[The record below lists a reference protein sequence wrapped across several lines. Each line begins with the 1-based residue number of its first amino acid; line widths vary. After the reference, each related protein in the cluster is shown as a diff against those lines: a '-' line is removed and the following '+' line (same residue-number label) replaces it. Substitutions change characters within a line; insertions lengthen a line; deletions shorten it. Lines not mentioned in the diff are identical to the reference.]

1 MFVGRELKYWGDEQ
15 TSANSGGTV
24 IMIGWKAF
32 CMSEATDSNQ
42 LLNYYQQY
50 IGDPDRAVDVY
61 AGFGLFF
68 VGLGLG
74 VAGVVVFLYSA
85 TLSGT
90 AYSLREVAIVSGAV
104 GAPTLLSGI
113 VVLLPVDRRML
124 FVAGGGS
131 IVCLAGIIRFVGV
144 YPNDFNVSVGPDYAA
159 QVVGIYSIGIVAVIG
174 ATAAALV
181 AHQIERVADSTADT
195 ESAETDS
202 DADTEKTVSD
212 EQVRADIDSA
222 LDDAELSWGGVAK
235 TETRTLNLDTSAVDD
250 IDSENLPDS
259 GNETRTDDSSIT
271 DAVSQL
277 KGLQGGEVE
286 TASGEGTDDQAAA
299 LRELREQQR
308 EEEQAEVANDG
319 LVGRIRRLF

>member
-1 MFVGRELKYWGDEQ
+1 
-15 TSANSGGTV
+15 
-24 IMIGWKAF
+24 
-32 CMSEATDSNQ
+32 MSEATDRNQ
-42 LLNYYQQY
+42 LLRYYRQY
-50 IGDPDRAVDVY
+50 IGDPDRTVDVY

-90 AYSLREVAIVSGAV
+90 AYGLRAVAIVSGAV
-104 GAPTLLSGI
+104 GAPTLLGGI

-124 FVAGGGS
+124 VVAGGGS
-131 IVCLAGIIRFVGV
+131 MICAAGIVRFVGV

-159 QVVGIYSIGIVAVIG
+159 QVVGIYSVGIVAVVG

-181 AHQIERVADSTADT
+181 AHQIERAADPTGAV
-195 ESAETDS
+195 ESAEVED
-202 DADTEKTVSD
+202 DEETVSD
-212 EQVRADIDSA
+212 EQVQADIDSA
-222 LDDAELSWGGVAK
+222 LDDAELSWGGVTK
-235 TETRTLNLDTSAVDD
+235 TETRTLNLDTGSIDD
-250 IDSENLPDS
+250 IDTESLPE
-259 GNETRTDDSSIT
+259 GIETRTADSSVSN
-271 DAVSQL
+271 AVSQL

-308 EEEQAEVANDG
+308 EDEQATPADRS
-319 LVGRIRRLF
+319 LIDRLRAVVRNLR

>member
-1 MFVGRELKYWGDEQ
+1 MR
-15 TSANSGGTV
+15 
-24 IMIGWKAF
+24 
-32 CMSEATDSNQ
+32 EATDSNQ
-42 LLNYYQQY
+42 LFRYYRRY

-68 VGLGLG
+68 LGLGLG
-74 VAGVVVFLYSA
+74 IAGILVFLYSA

-90 AYSLREVAIVSGAV
+90 AYGLRQVAIVSGAV
-104 GAPTLLSGI
+104 GAPALLGGI

-124 FVAGGGS
+124 LVASGGSVICVAG
-131 IVCLAGIIRFVGV
+131 VVRFVSV

-159 QVVGIYSIGIVAVIG
+159 QVVGIYSVGIVVVIA

-181 AHQIERVADSTADT
+181 GHQIEQAAGDT
-195 ESAETDS
+195 DAEGAGTGD
-202 DADTEKTVSD
+202 DAAGETVTD
-212 EQVRADIDSA
+212 EQIQTDIDSA
-222 LDDAELSWGGVAK
+222 LDEADLSWGGVAK

-250 IDSENLPDS
+250 IDSESMPDS
-259 GNETRTDDSSIT
+259 GIETRTDDGSVT

-299 LRELREQQR
+299 LRELREQQQK
-308 EEEQAEVANDG
+308 EQAKTADRS
-319 LVGRIRRLF
+319 LSDRLRALFGRFF

>member
-1 MFVGRELKYWGDEQ
+1 
-15 TSANSGGTV
+15 
-24 IMIGWKAF
+24 
-32 CMSEATDSNQ
+32 MSEATDRNQ
-42 LLNYYQQY
+42 LLRYYRQY
-50 IGDPDRAVDVY
+50 IGDPDRTVDVY

-90 AYSLREVAIVSGAV
+90 AYGLRAVAIVSGAV
-104 GAPTLLSGI
+104 GAPTLLGGI

-124 FVAGGGS
+124 VVAGGGS
-131 IVCLAGIIRFVGV
+131 VICAAGIVRFVGV

-159 QVVGIYSIGIVAVIG
+159 QVVGIYSVGIVAVVG

-181 AHQIERVADSTADT
+181 AHQIERAADPTGAV
-195 ESAETDS
+195 ESAEVED
-202 DADTEKTVSD
+202 DEETVSD
-212 EQVRADIDSA
+212 EQVQADIDSA
-222 LDDAELSWGGVAK
+222 LDDAELSWGGVTK
-235 TETRTLNLDTSAVDD
+235 TETRTLNLDTGSIDD
-250 IDSENLPDS
+250 IDTESLPE
-259 GNETRTDDSSIT
+259 GIETRTADSSVSN
-271 DAVSQL
+271 AVSQL

-308 EEEQAEVANDG
+308 EDEQATPADRS
-319 LVGRIRRLF
+319 LIDRLWAVVRNLR

>member
-1 MFVGRELKYWGDEQ
+1 MESQ
-15 TSANSGGTV
+15 S
-24 IMIGWKAF
+24 
-32 CMSEATDSNQ
+32 MSEATDRNQ
-42 LLNYYQQY
+42 LLRYYRQY
-50 IGDPDRAVDVY
+50 IGDPDRTVDVY

-90 AYSLREVAIVSGAV
+90 AYGLRAVAIVSGAV
-104 GAPTLLSGI
+104 GAPTLLGGI

-124 FVAGGGS
+124 VVAGGGS
-131 IVCLAGIIRFVGV
+131 MICAAGIVRFVGV

-159 QVVGIYSIGIVAVIG
+159 QVVGIYSVGIVAVVG

-181 AHQIERVADSTADT
+181 AHQIERAADPTGAV
-195 ESAETDS
+195 ESAEVED
-202 DADTEKTVSD
+202 DEETVSD
-212 EQVRADIDSA
+212 EQVQADIDSA
-222 LDDAELSWGGVAK
+222 LDDAELSWGGVTK
-235 TETRTLNLDTSAVDD
+235 TETRTLNLDTGSIDD
-250 IDSENLPDS
+250 IDTESLPE
-259 GNETRTDDSSIT
+259 GIETRTADSSVSN
-271 DAVSQL
+271 AVSQL

-308 EEEQAEVANDG
+308 EDEQATPADRS
-319 LVGRIRRLF
+319 LIDRLRAVVRNLR

>member
-1 MFVGRELKYWGDEQ
+1 
-15 TSANSGGTV
+15 
-24 IMIGWKAF
+24 
-32 CMSEATDSNQ
+32 MSEATDRNQ
-42 LLNYYQQY
+42 LLRYYRQY
-50 IGDPDRAVDVY
+50 IGDPDRTVDVY

-90 AYSLREVAIVSGAV
+90 AYGLRAVAIVSGAV
-104 GAPTLLSGI
+104 GAPTLLGGI

-124 FVAGGGS
+124 VVAGGGS
-131 IVCLAGIIRFVGV
+131 VICAAGIVRFVGV

-159 QVVGIYSIGIVAVIG
+159 QVVGIYSVGIVAVVG

-181 AHQIERVADSTADT
+181 AHQIERAADPTGAV
-195 ESAETDS
+195 ESAEVED
-202 DADTEKTVSD
+202 DEETVSD
-212 EQVRADIDSA
+212 EQVQADIDSA
-222 LDDAELSWGGVAK
+222 LDDAELSWGGVTK
-235 TETRTLNLDTSAVDD
+235 TETRTLNLDTGSIDD
-250 IDSENLPDS
+250 IDTESLPE
-259 GNETRTDDSSIT
+259 GIETRTADSSVSN
-271 DAVSQL
+271 AVSQL

-308 EEEQAEVANDG
+308 EDEQATPADRS
-319 LVGRIRRLF
+319 LIDRLRAVVRNLR

>member
-1 MFVGRELKYWGDEQ
+1 MR
-15 TSANSGGTV
+15 
-24 IMIGWKAF
+24 
-32 CMSEATDSNQ
+32 EATDSNQ
-42 LLNYYQQY
+42 LLRYYRRY

-68 VGLGLG
+68 LGLGLG
-74 VAGVVVFLYSA
+74 IAGILVFLYSA

-90 AYSLREVAIVSGAV
+90 AYGLRQVAIVSGAV
-104 GAPTLLSGI
+104 GAPALLGGI

-124 FVAGGGS
+124 LVASGGSVICVAG
-131 IVCLAGIIRFVGV
+131 VVRFVSV

-159 QVVGIYSIGIVAVIG
+159 QVVGIYSVGIVVVIA

-181 AHQIERVADSTADT
+181 GHQIEQAAGDT
-195 ESAETDS
+195 DAEGAGTGD
-202 DADTEKTVSD
+202 DAAGETVTD
-212 EQVRADIDSA
+212 EQVQTDIDSA
-222 LDDAELSWGGVAK
+222 LDEADLSWGGVAK

-250 IDSENLPDS
+250 IDSESMPDS
-259 GNETRTDDSSIT
+259 GIETRTDDGSVT

-299 LRELREQQR
+299 LRELREQQQT
-308 EEEQAEVANDG
+308 EQAKTADRS
-319 LVGRIRRLF
+319 LSGRLRALFGRLF

>member
-1 MFVGRELKYWGDEQ
+1 
-15 TSANSGGTV
+15 
-24 IMIGWKAF
+24 
-32 CMSEATDSNQ
+32 MSEATDRNQ
-42 LLNYYQQY
+42 LLRYYRQY
-50 IGDPDRAVDVY
+50 IGDPDRTVDVY

-90 AYSLREVAIVSGAV
+90 AYGLRAVAIVSGAV
-104 GAPTLLSGI
+104 GAPTLLGGI

-124 FVAGGGS
+124 VVAGGGS
-131 IVCLAGIIRFVGV
+131 VICAAGIVRFVGV

-159 QVVGIYSIGIVAVIG
+159 QVVGIYSVGIVAVVG

-181 AHQIERVADSTADT
+181 AHQIERAADPTGAV
-195 ESAETDS
+195 ESAEVED
-202 DADTEKTVSD
+202 DEETVSD
-212 EQVRADIDSA
+212 EQVQADIDSA
-222 LDDAELSWGGVAK
+222 LDDAELSWGGVTK
-235 TETRTLNLDTSAVDD
+235 TETRTLNLDTGSIDD
-250 IDSENLPDS
+250 IDTESLPE
-259 GNETRTDDSSIT
+259 GIETRTADSSVSN
-271 DAVSQL
+271 AVSQL

-308 EEEQAEVANDG
+308 EDEQATQADRS
-319 LVGRIRRLF
+319 LIDRLWAVVRNLR

>member
-1 MFVGRELKYWGDEQ
+1 MR
-15 TSANSGGTV
+15 
-24 IMIGWKAF
+24 
-32 CMSEATDSNQ
+32 EATDSNQ
-42 LLNYYQQY
+42 LFRYYRRY

-68 VGLGLG
+68 LGLGLG
-74 VAGVVVFLYSA
+74 IAGILVFLYSA

-90 AYSLREVAIVSGAV
+90 AYGLRQVAIVSGAV
-104 GAPTLLSGI
+104 GAPALLGGI

-124 FVAGGGS
+124 LVASGGSVICVAG
-131 IVCLAGIIRFVGV
+131 VVRFVSV

-159 QVVGIYSIGIVAVIG
+159 QVVGIYSVGIVVVIA

-181 AHQIERVADSTADT
+181 GHQIEQAAGDTDAEGAGTGDDAAD
-195 ESAETDS
+195 ETV
-202 DADTEKTVSD
+202 TD
-212 EQVRADIDSA
+212 EQVQTDIDSA
-222 LDDAELSWGGVAK
+222 LDEADLSWGGVAK

-250 IDSENLPDS
+250 IDSESMPDS
-259 GNETRTDDSSIT
+259 GIETRTDDGSVT

-299 LRELREQQR
+299 LRELREQQQK
-308 EEEQAEVANDG
+308 EQAKTADRS
-319 LVGRIRRLF
+319 LSDRLRALFGRFF

>member
-1 MFVGRELKYWGDEQ
+1 MITVGLKGF
-15 TSANSGGTV
+15 A
-24 IMIGWKAF
+24 
-32 CMSEATDSNQ
+32 MSEATDSNQ
-42 LLNYYQQY
+42 LLRYYRQY

-68 VGLGLG
+68 LGLGLG
-74 VAGVVVFLYSA
+74 IAGILVFLYSA

-90 AYSLREVAIVSGAV
+90 AYGLRQVAIVSGAV
-104 GAPTLLSGI
+104 GAPALLGGI

-124 FVAGGGS
+124 LVAGGGS
-131 IVCLAGIIRFVGV
+131 VICAAGIVRFVGV
-144 YPNDFNVSVGPDYAA
+144 YPNDFNVSVGPDYAP
-159 QVVGIYSIGIVAVIG
+159 QVVGIYSVGIVVVIA

-181 AHQIERVADSTADT
+181 AHQVERAAGTVAVDSEADSD
-195 ESAETDS
+195 DS
-202 DADTEKTVSD
+202 DEEETVTD
-212 EQVRADIDSA
+212 EQVRADIDGA

-250 IDSENLPDS
+250 IDSSNMPDS
-259 GNETRTDDSSIT
+259 GNETRTADGSVN

-308 EEEQAEVANDG
+308 EDEEAAAAENGIVE
-319 LVGRIRRLF
+319 RIRGLF

>member
-1 MFVGRELKYWGDEQ
+1 
-15 TSANSGGTV
+15 
-24 IMIGWKAF
+24 
-32 CMSEATDSNQ
+32 MSEATDRNQ
-42 LLNYYQQY
+42 LLRYYRQY
-50 IGDPDRAVDVY
+50 IGDPDRTVDVY

-90 AYSLREVAIVSGAV
+90 AYGLRAVAIVSGAV
-104 GAPTLLSGI
+104 GAPTLLGGI

-124 FVAGGGS
+124 VVAGGGS
-131 IVCLAGIIRFVGV
+131 MICAAGIVRFVGV

-159 QVVGIYSIGIVAVIG
+159 QVVGIYSVGIVAVVG

-181 AHQIERVADSTADT
+181 AHQIERAADPTGAV
-195 ESAETDS
+195 ESAEVED
-202 DADTEKTVSD
+202 DEETVSD
-212 EQVRADIDSA
+212 EQVQADIDSA
-222 LDDAELSWGGVAK
+222 LDDAELSWGGVTK
-235 TETRTLNLDTSAVDD
+235 TETRTLNLDTGSIDD
-250 IDSENLPDS
+250 IDTESLPE
-259 GNETRTDDSSIT
+259 GIETRTADSSVSN
-271 DAVSQL
+271 AVSQL

-308 EEEQAEVANDG
+308 EDEQATQADRS
-319 LVGRIRRLF
+319 LIDRLWAVVRNLR

>member
-1 MFVGRELKYWGDEQ
+1 MR
-15 TSANSGGTV
+15 
-24 IMIGWKAF
+24 
-32 CMSEATDSNQ
+32 EATDSNQ
-42 LLNYYQQY
+42 LLRYYRRY

-68 VGLGLG
+68 LGLGLG
-74 VAGVVVFLYSA
+74 IAGILVFLYSA

-90 AYSLREVAIVSGAV
+90 AYGLRQVAIVSGAV
-104 GAPTLLSGI
+104 GAPALLGGI

-124 FVAGGGS
+124 LVASGGSVICVAG
-131 IVCLAGIIRFVGV
+131 VVRFVSV

-159 QVVGIYSIGIVAVIG
+159 QVVGIYSVGIVVVIA

-181 AHQIERVADSTADT
+181 AHQIEQAAGDT
-195 ESAETDS
+195 DAEGAGTGD
-202 DADTEKTVSD
+202 DAAGETVTD
-212 EQVRADIDSA
+212 EQVQTDIDSA
-222 LDDAELSWGGVAK
+222 LDEADLSWGGVAK

-250 IDSENLPDS
+250 IDSESMPDS
-259 GNETRTDDSSIT
+259 GIETRTDDGSVT

-299 LRELREQQR
+299 LRELREQQQK
-308 EEEQAEVANDG
+308 EQAKTADRS
-319 LVGRIRRLF
+319 LSGRLRALFGRLF

>member
-1 MFVGRELKYWGDEQ
+1 MR
-15 TSANSGGTV
+15 
-24 IMIGWKAF
+24 
-32 CMSEATDSNQ
+32 EATDSNQ
-42 LLNYYQQY
+42 LFRYYRRY

-68 VGLGLG
+68 LGLGLG
-74 VAGVVVFLYSA
+74 IAGILVFLYSA

-90 AYSLREVAIVSGAV
+90 AYGLRQVAIVSGAV
-104 GAPTLLSGI
+104 GAPALLGGI

-124 FVAGGGS
+124 LVASGGSVICVAG
-131 IVCLAGIIRFVGV
+131 VVRFVSV

-159 QVVGIYSIGIVAVIG
+159 QVVGIYSVGIVVVIA

-181 AHQIERVADSTADT
+181 GHQIEQAAGDT
-195 ESAETDS
+195 DAEGAGTGD
-202 DADTEKTVSD
+202 DAAGETVTD
-212 EQVRADIDSA
+212 EQIQTDIDSA
-222 LDDAELSWGGVAK
+222 LDEADLSWGGVAK

-250 IDSENLPDS
+250 IDSESMPDS
-259 GNETRTDDSSIT
+259 GIETRTDDGSVT

-299 LRELREQQR
+299 LRELREQQQK
-308 EEEQAEVANDG
+308 EQAKTADRS
-319 LVGRIRRLF
+319 LSGRLRALFGRLF

>member
-1 MFVGRELKYWGDEQ
+1 MESQ
-15 TSANSGGTV
+15 S
-24 IMIGWKAF
+24 
-32 CMSEATDSNQ
+32 MSEATDRNQ
-42 LLNYYQQY
+42 LLRYYRQY
-50 IGDPDRAVDVY
+50 IGDPDRTVDVY

-90 AYSLREVAIVSGAV
+90 AYGLRAVAIVSGAV
-104 GAPTLLSGI
+104 GAPTLLGGI

-124 FVAGGGS
+124 VVAGGGS
-131 IVCLAGIIRFVGV
+131 MICAAGIVRFVGV

-159 QVVGIYSIGIVAVIG
+159 QVVGIYSVGIVAVVG

-181 AHQIERVADSTADT
+181 AHQIERAADPTGAV
-195 ESAETDS
+195 ESAEVED
-202 DADTEKTVSD
+202 DEETVSD
-212 EQVRADIDSA
+212 EQVQADIDSA
-222 LDDAELSWGGVAK
+222 LDDAELSWGGVTK
-235 TETRTLNLDTSAVDD
+235 TETRTLNLDTGSIDD
-250 IDSENLPDS
+250 IDTESLPE
-259 GNETRTDDSSIT
+259 GIETRTADSSVSN
-271 DAVSQL
+271 AVSQL

-308 EEEQAEVANDG
+308 EDEQATPADRS
-319 LVGRIRRLF
+319 LIDRLWAVVRNLR

>member
-1 MFVGRELKYWGDEQ
+1 
-15 TSANSGGTV
+15 
-24 IMIGWKAF
+24 
-32 CMSEATDSNQ
+32 MSEATDRNQ
-42 LLNYYQQY
+42 LLRYYRQY
-50 IGDPDRAVDVY
+50 IGDPDRTVDVY

-90 AYSLREVAIVSGAV
+90 AYGLRAVAIVSGAV
-104 GAPTLLSGI
+104 GAPTLLGGI

-124 FVAGGGS
+124 VVAGGGS
-131 IVCLAGIIRFVGV
+131 MICAAGIVRFVGV

-159 QVVGIYSIGIVAVIG
+159 QVVGIYSVGIVAVVG

-181 AHQIERVADSTADT
+181 AHQIERAADPTGAV
-195 ESAETDS
+195 ESAEVED
-202 DADTEKTVSD
+202 DKETVSD
-212 EQVRADIDSA
+212 EQVQADIDSA
-222 LDDAELSWGGVAK
+222 LNDAELSWGGVTK
-235 TETRTLNLDTSAVDD
+235 TETRTLNLDTGS
-250 IDSENLPDS
+250 IDEIDTESLPE
-259 GNETRTDDSSIT
+259 GIETRTADSSVSN
-271 DAVSQL
+271 AVSQL

-308 EEEQAEVANDG
+308 EDEQATQADRS
-319 LVGRIRRLF
+319 LIDRLRAVVRNLR

>member
-1 MFVGRELKYWGDEQ
+1 
-15 TSANSGGTV
+15 
-24 IMIGWKAF
+24 
-32 CMSEATDSNQ
+32 MSEATDRNQ
-42 LLNYYQQY
+42 LLRYYRQY
-50 IGDPDRAVDVY
+50 IGDPDRTVDVY

-90 AYSLREVAIVSGAV
+90 AYGLRAVAIVSGAV
-104 GAPTLLSGI
+104 GAPTLLGGI

-124 FVAGGGS
+124 VVAGGGS
-131 IVCLAGIIRFVGV
+131 VICAAGIVRFVGV

-159 QVVGIYSIGIVAVIG
+159 QVVGIYSVGIVAVVG

-181 AHQIERVADSTADT
+181 AHQIERAADPTGAV
-195 ESAETDS
+195 ESAEVED
-202 DADTEKTVSD
+202 DEETVSD
-212 EQVRADIDSA
+212 EQVQADIDSA
-222 LDDAELSWGGVAK
+222 LDDAELSWGGVTK
-235 TETRTLNLDTSAVDD
+235 TETRTLNLDTGSIDD
-250 IDSENLPDS
+250 IDTESLPE
-259 GNETRTDDSSIT
+259 GIETRTADSSVSN
-271 DAVSQL
+271 AVSQL

-308 EEEQAEVANDG
+308 EDEQATQADRS
-319 LVGRIRRLF
+319 LIDRLRAVVRNLR

>member
-1 MFVGRELKYWGDEQ
+1 MR
-15 TSANSGGTV
+15 
-24 IMIGWKAF
+24 
-32 CMSEATDSNQ
+32 EATDSNQ
-42 LLNYYQQY
+42 LLRYYRRY

-68 VGLGLG
+68 LGLGLG
-74 VAGVVVFLYSA
+74 IAGILVFLYSA

-90 AYSLREVAIVSGAV
+90 AYGLRQVAIVSGAV
-104 GAPTLLSGI
+104 GAPALLGGI

-124 FVAGGGS
+124 LVASGGSVICVAG
-131 IVCLAGIIRFVGV
+131 VVRFVSV

-159 QVVGIYSIGIVAVIG
+159 QVVGIYSVGIVVVIA

-181 AHQIERVADSTADT
+181 GHQIEQAAGDT
-195 ESAETDS
+195 DAEGAGTGD
-202 DADTEKTVSD
+202 DAAGETVTD
-212 EQVRADIDSA
+212 EQVQTDIDSA
-222 LDDAELSWGGVAK
+222 LDEADLSWGGVAK

-250 IDSENLPDS
+250 IDSESMPDS
-259 GNETRTDDSSIT
+259 GIETRTDDGSVT

-299 LRELREQQR
+299 LRELREQQQK
-308 EEEQAEVANDG
+308 EQAKTADRS
-319 LVGRIRRLF
+319 LSDRLRALFGRFF

>member
-1 MFVGRELKYWGDEQ
+1 MESQ
-15 TSANSGGTV
+15 S
-24 IMIGWKAF
+24 
-32 CMSEATDSNQ
+32 MSEATDRNQ
-42 LLNYYQQY
+42 LLRYYRQY
-50 IGDPDRAVDVY
+50 IGDPDRTVDVY

-90 AYSLREVAIVSGAV
+90 AYGLRAVAIVSGAV
-104 GAPTLLSGI
+104 GAPTLLGGI

-124 FVAGGGS
+124 VVAGGGS
-131 IVCLAGIIRFVGV
+131 MICAAGIVRFVGV

-159 QVVGIYSIGIVAVIG
+159 QVVGIYSVGIVAVVG

-181 AHQIERVADSTADT
+181 AHQIERAADPTGAV
-195 ESAETDS
+195 ESAEVED
-202 DADTEKTVSD
+202 DEETVSD
-212 EQVRADIDSA
+212 EQVQADIDSA
-222 LDDAELSWGGVAK
+222 LDDAELSWGGVTK
-235 TETRTLNLDTSAVDD
+235 TETRTLNLDTGSIDD
-250 IDSENLPDS
+250 IDTESLPE
-259 GNETRTDDSSIT
+259 GIETRTADSSVSN
-271 DAVSQL
+271 AVSQL

-308 EEEQAEVANDG
+308 EDEQATQADRS
-319 LVGRIRRLF
+319 LIDRLRAVVRNLR

>member
-1 MFVGRELKYWGDEQ
+1 
-15 TSANSGGTV
+15 
-24 IMIGWKAF
+24 
-32 CMSEATDSNQ
+32 MSEATDRNQ
-42 LLNYYQQY
+42 LLRYYRQY
-50 IGDPDRAVDVY
+50 IGDPDRTVDVY

-90 AYSLREVAIVSGAV
+90 AYGLRAVAIVSGAV
-104 GAPTLLSGI
+104 GAPTLLGGI

-124 FVAGGGS
+124 VVAGGGS
-131 IVCLAGIIRFVGV
+131 MICAAGIVRFVGV

-159 QVVGIYSIGIVAVIG
+159 QVVGIYSVGIVAVVG

-181 AHQIERVADSTADT
+181 AHQIERAADPTGAV
-195 ESAETDS
+195 ESAEVED
-202 DADTEKTVSD
+202 DEETVSD
-212 EQVRADIDSA
+212 EQVQADIDSA
-222 LDDAELSWGGVAK
+222 LDDAELSWGGVTK
-235 TETRTLNLDTSAVDD
+235 TETRTLNLDTGSIDD
-250 IDSENLPDS
+250 IDTESLPE
-259 GNETRTDDSSIT
+259 GIETRTADSSVSN
-271 DAVSQL
+271 AVSQL

-308 EEEQAEVANDG
+308 EDEQATQADRS
-319 LVGRIRRLF
+319 LIDRLRAVVRNLR

>member
-1 MFVGRELKYWGDEQ
+1 MR
-15 TSANSGGTV
+15 
-24 IMIGWKAF
+24 
-32 CMSEATDSNQ
+32 EATDSNQ
-42 LLNYYQQY
+42 LLRYYRRY

-68 VGLGLG
+68 LGLGLG
-74 VAGVVVFLYSA
+74 IAGILVFLYSA

-90 AYSLREVAIVSGAV
+90 AYGLRQVAIVSGAV
-104 GAPTLLSGI
+104 GAPALLGGI

-124 FVAGGGS
+124 LVASGGSVICVAG
-131 IVCLAGIIRFVGV
+131 VVRFVSV

-159 QVVGIYSIGIVAVIG
+159 QVVGIYSVGIVVVIA

-181 AHQIERVADSTADT
+181 GHQIEQAAGDT
-195 ESAETDS
+195 DAEGAGTGD
-202 DADTEKTVSD
+202 DAAGETVTD
-212 EQVRADIDSA
+212 EQVQTDIDSA
-222 LDDAELSWGGVAK
+222 LDEADLSWGGVAK

-250 IDSENLPDS
+250 IDSESMPDS
-259 GNETRTDDSSIT
+259 GIETRTDDGSVT

-299 LRELREQQR
+299 LRELREQQQK
-308 EEEQAEVANDG
+308 EQAKTADRS
-319 LVGRIRRLF
+319 LSGRLRALFGRLF

>member
-1 MFVGRELKYWGDEQ
+1 MR
-15 TSANSGGTV
+15 
-24 IMIGWKAF
+24 
-32 CMSEATDSNQ
+32 EATDSNQ
-42 LLNYYQQY
+42 LLRYYRRY

-68 VGLGLG
+68 LGLGLG
-74 VAGVVVFLYSA
+74 IAGILVFLYSA

-90 AYSLREVAIVSGAV
+90 AYGLRQVAIVSGAV
-104 GAPTLLSGI
+104 GAPALLGGI

-124 FVAGGGS
+124 LVASGGSVICVAG
-131 IVCLAGIIRFVGV
+131 VVRFVSV

-159 QVVGIYSIGIVAVIG
+159 QVVGIYSVGVVVVIA

-181 AHQIERVADSTADT
+181 AHQIEQAAGDT
-195 ESAETDS
+195 DAEGAGTGD
-202 DADTEKTVSD
+202 DAAGETVTD
-212 EQVRADIDSA
+212 EQVQTDIDSA
-222 LDDAELSWGGVAK
+222 LDEADLSWGGVAK

-250 IDSENLPDS
+250 IDSESMPDS
-259 GNETRTDDSSIT
+259 GIETRTDDGSVT

-299 LRELREQQR
+299 LRELREQQQK
-308 EEEQAEVANDG
+308 EQAKTADRS
-319 LVGRIRRLF
+319 LSGRLRALFGRLF

>member
-1 MFVGRELKYWGDEQ
+1 MR
-15 TSANSGGTV
+15 
-24 IMIGWKAF
+24 
-32 CMSEATDSNQ
+32 EATDSNQ
-42 LLNYYQQY
+42 LLRYYRRY

-68 VGLGLG
+68 LGLGLG
-74 VAGVVVFLYSA
+74 IAGILVFLYSA

-90 AYSLREVAIVSGAV
+90 AYGLRQVAIVSGAV
-104 GAPTLLSGI
+104 GAPALLGGI

-124 FVAGGGS
+124 LVAGGGS
-131 IVCLAGIIRFVGV
+131 VICVAGVVRFVSV

-159 QVVGIYSIGIVAVIG
+159 QVVGIYSVGIVVVIA

-181 AHQIERVADSTADT
+181 GHQIEQAAGDT
-195 ESAETDS
+195 DAEGAGTGD
-202 DADTEKTVSD
+202 DAAGETVTD
-212 EQVRADIDSA
+212 EQVQTDIDSA
-222 LDDAELSWGGVAK
+222 LDEADLSWGGVAK

-250 IDSENLPDS
+250 IDSESMPDS
-259 GNETRTDDSSIT
+259 GIETRTDDGSVT

-299 LRELREQQR
+299 LRKLREQQQK
-308 EEEQAEVANDG
+308 EQAKTADRS
-319 LVGRIRRLF
+319 LSGRLRALFGRLF

>member
-1 MFVGRELKYWGDEQ
+1 
-15 TSANSGGTV
+15 
-24 IMIGWKAF
+24 
-32 CMSEATDSNQ
+32 MSEATDRNQ
-42 LLNYYQQY
+42 LLRYYRQY
-50 IGDPDRAVDVY
+50 IGDPDRTVDVY

-90 AYSLREVAIVSGAV
+90 AYGLRAVAIVSGAV
-104 GAPTLLSGI
+104 GAPTLLGGI

-124 FVAGGGS
+124 VVAGGGS
-131 IVCLAGIIRFVGV
+131 MICAAGIVRFVGV

-159 QVVGIYSIGIVAVIG
+159 QVVGIYSVGIVAVVG

-181 AHQIERVADSTADT
+181 AHQIERAADPTGAV
-195 ESAETDS
+195 ESAEVED
-202 DADTEKTVSD
+202 DEETVSD
-212 EQVRADIDSA
+212 EQVQADIDSA
-222 LDDAELSWGGVAK
+222 LNDAELSWGGVTK
-235 TETRTLNLDTSAVDD
+235 TETRTLNLDTGSIDD
-250 IDSENLPDS
+250 IDTESLPE
-259 GNETRTDDSSIT
+259 GIETRTADSSVSN
-271 DAVSQL
+271 AVSQL

-308 EEEQAEVANDG
+308 EDEQATPADRS
-319 LVGRIRRLF
+319 LIDRLRAVVRNLR

>member
-1 MFVGRELKYWGDEQ
+1 
-15 TSANSGGTV
+15 
-24 IMIGWKAF
+24 
-32 CMSEATDSNQ
+32 MSEATDRNQ
-42 LLNYYQQY
+42 LLRYYRQY
-50 IGDPDRAVDVY
+50 IGDPDRTVDVY

-90 AYSLREVAIVSGAV
+90 AYGLRAVAIVSGAV
-104 GAPTLLSGI
+104 GAPTLLGGI

-124 FVAGGGS
+124 VVAGGGS
-131 IVCLAGIIRFVGV
+131 MICAAGIVRFVGV

-159 QVVGIYSIGIVAVIG
+159 QVVGIYSVGIVAVVG

-181 AHQIERVADSTADT
+181 AHQIERAADPTGAV
-195 ESAETDS
+195 ESAEVED
-202 DADTEKTVSD
+202 DEETVSD
-212 EQVRADIDSA
+212 EQVQADIDSA
-222 LDDAELSWGGVAK
+222 LDDAELSWGGVKK
-235 TETRTLNLDTSAVDD
+235 TETRTLNLDTGSIDD
-250 IDSENLPDS
+250 IDTESLPE
-259 GNETRTDDSSIT
+259 GIETRTADSSVSN
-271 DAVSQL
+271 AVSQL

-308 EEEQAEVANDG
+308 EDEQATPADRS
-319 LVGRIRRLF
+319 LIDRLRAVVRNLR